1 MYALA
6 SVNITTSITIIT
18 PILQTKLVAEHL
30 FRTAERCRNVSE
42 TGGRTRKMRSLEKD
56 KLK

>member
-1 MYALA
+1 MYAQA
-6 SVNITTSITIIT
+6 SVHITKTIMT
-18 PILQTKLVAEHL
+18 PILLTKLVAEHL
-30 FRTAERCRNVSE
+30 LRTAERCCNVSE